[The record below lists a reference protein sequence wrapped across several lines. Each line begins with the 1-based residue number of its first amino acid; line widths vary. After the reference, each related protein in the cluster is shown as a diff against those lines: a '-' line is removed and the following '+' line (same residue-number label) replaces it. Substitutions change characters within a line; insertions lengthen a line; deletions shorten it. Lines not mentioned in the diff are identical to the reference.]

1 MPYPIT
7 AEGYDRL
14 ALCTKVFLCFFS
26 NTSMAYGFKLMMRY
40 EGTGFGLQWNNLFKP
55 VTIDDQL
62 TVGACMIMFV
72 IDSILYGIITWY
84 VGKINP
90 GEYGVPLK
98 WYFPFTINYW
108 RGERRVEADPYFNNI
123 KRSENIERSPVY
135 MLPGIEIRNLR
146 KVYEN
151 SKVAV
156 HGLHMKMFEG
166 EITVLLGHN
175 GAGKTTSMAM
185 LTGMLAPTSGTAIM
199 DGLDIN
205 KQMDGIRSILG
216 FCPQYDILFDELTVK
231 EHIEFYAKLKGM
243 GKDEIKEEVNRF
255 VDLLE
260 LGAKMNTPSVQ
271 LSGGQKR
278 KLSVCVALCGGSRIV
293 LLDEPTS
300 GMDPSARRQLWEL
313 LLKEKKSR
321 TLLVSTH
328 FMDEVP
334 IFLT

>member
-14 ALCTKVFLCFFS
+14 GLCTKTLLCLFS

-40 EGTGFGLQWNNLFKP
+40 EGTGFGLQWDNLFKP
-55 VTIDDQL
+55 VTIDDRL
-62 TVGACMIMFV
+62 TVGACMVMFV
-72 IDSILYGIITWY
+72 VDSVLYGIITWY
-84 VGKINP
+84 IGKINP

-108 RGERRVEADPYFNNI
+108 RGERRVDVDPFFNNL
-123 KRSENIERSPVY
+123 KRSENIEPSPVY

-151 SKVAV
+151 AKVAV

-185 LTGMLAPTSGTAIM
+185 LTGMMAPTSGTALM

-205 KQMDGIRSILG
+205 KQMDRIRSVLG

-243 GKDEIKEEVNRF
+243 GKEEIKEEVNKF

-260 LGAKMNTPSVQ
+260 LGAKMNTPSAQ

-293 LLDEPTS
+293 LFDEPTS

-313 LLKEKKSR
+313 LLKEKRSR

-328 FMDEVP
+328 FMDEV
-334 IFLT
+334 L